1 MDVAHPSA
9 IVERPLVRA
18 TDPGT
23 TAADSYAS
31 LYRLML
37 FGPVMS
43 RVTGVLDR
51 PDVAAV
57 AILGYN

>member
-9 IVERPLVRA
+9 IVEPPFARA
-18 TDPGT
+18 TGPGT
-23 TAADSYAS
+23 TTAGSHAS

-43 RVTGVLDR
+43 RITSVFDR

>member
-9 IVERPLVRA
+9 IVEPPFARA
-18 TDPGT
+18 TGPGT
-23 TAADSYAS
+23 TTAGSHAS
-31 LYRLML
+31 L

-43 RVTGVLDR
+43 RITSVFDR